1 MRRALPYRP
10 RFNAPP
16 NPEPRPR
23 PKAPG
28 RPRTTISTGVLVFLC
43 AVVLFAILARSVQ
56 AQEKG
61 RDGGSPFD
69 SALAVATADSAWSR
83 VAQTYYDST
92 FHGNDWSA
100 VRREL
105 RARAERARSMP
116 EVRAAIEAMFARLGE
131 SHFVLVPSER
141 TVGDSETLDEGAVVG
156 DVGLELRRLDGTMV
170 VSRVVPGS
178 PAERA
183 GVHPGWTLE
192 RLDGLDVHDFSRTR
206 LQALSPSARRLA
218 ELQLPLA
225 LMGRAQGRVG
235 SIVPIVLRDGEGA
248 TRQMMLRRAAIDG
261 EVVRMGHLPP
271 LVVRVE
277 SERRD
282 DAEGCVGVLRFNIW
296 MTPVMP
302 RVDEAMVAFREC
314 RGVVLD
320 LRGNVGGVAAM
331 VMGLGGYFLDS
342 VSSLGTMTTRRGTM
356 RYVSN
361 PRRSDRQGRALTP
374 FAGPVAILVDGLS
387 VSTSEIFAA
396 GLQALGRARV
406 FGAPTAGQAL
416 PSMVAQLPNGDVMQY
431 VVADFSGPDGR
442 RIEARGV
449 TPDVCIPQ
457 RRQALLAGRD
467 EVMDAAVRWMGQ

>member
-16 NPEPRPR
+16 HPEPRPC
-23 PKAPG
+23 PKAAG
-28 RPRTTISTGVLVFLC
+28 RPRTTISTGVLVFLG
-43 AVVLFAILARSVQ
+43 AVVLFAILARSVP

-61 RDGGSPFD
+61 RDARSHFD

-83 VAQTYYDST
+83 VAQSYYDST
-92 FHGNDWSA
+92 FRGNDWSA

-105 RARAERARSMP
+105 RGRAERSKSMP
-116 EVRAAIEAMFARLGE
+116 EVRTAIEAMFARLGE
-131 SHFVLVPSER
+131 SHFVLVPYER
-141 TVGDSETLDEGAVVG
+141 TTGDAEAPEEGEVVG
-156 DVGLELRRLDGTMV
+156 DVGLEFRRLDGAIV
-170 VSRVVPGS
+170 VSRVLAGS

-183 GVHPGWTLE
+183 GVRTGWSLE
-192 RLDGLDVHDFSRTR
+192 RLGDLDVDDFSRTR
-206 LQALSPSARRLA
+206 LHARSQSARRLA

-225 LMGRAQGRVG
+225 LMGRAQGHVG
-235 SIVPIVLRDGEGA
+235 SLLPIVLRDSAG
-248 TRQMMLRRAAIDG
+248 TMRRVMLRRAAIDG

-282 DAEGCVGVLRFNIW
+282 DAQGCVGVLRFNIW
-296 MTPVMP
+296 MTPIMP
-302 RVDEAMVAFREC
+302 HVDEAMVAFRGC

-342 VSSLGTMTTRRGTM
+342 VSSLGTMTTRRGVM
-356 RYVSN
+356 RYMSN
-361 PRRSDRQGRALTP
+361 PRRSDRQGRVLAP

-406 FGAPTAGQAL
+406 FGDPTAGQAL

-431 VVADFSGPDGR
+431 VVADFAAPDGR

-449 TPDVCIPQ
+449 IPDVCIPL
-457 RRQALLAGRD
+457 RRQALLEGRD
-467 EVMDAAVRWMGQ
+467 EVLDAAVRWIGR